1 MKTLYLDC
9 FSGISG
15 DMSVGALLDAGADF
29 TIIRNALRSLGVH
42 GFDVSAEK
50 VCKKGIMATQFRV
63 VQDAHT
69 EHPHRHLRHV
79 VDIIM
84 RGDLPAPV
92 KTAAVATFQIIA
104 EAEAA
109 VHGTT
114 VEKVHFHEVGAVDS
128 IVDIVAAQYA
138 LHLLGIEAVYA
149 SALPVGG
156 GTVSCAHGVIP
167 VPAPATAL
175 ILRDRPTYGGGIQCE
190 LVTPTGAALAV
201 QWARAFGD
209 APLMRVETVG
219 YGAGTRDLP
228 DRPNLLRVLIGES
241 DVAAV
246 ARESVWML
254 EANIDDMNP
263 ELLPPLITALLEAGA
278 RDAFLTPIIGKKGRP
293 AYCVTALCDDA
304 ARSRVSQA
312 LFAHST
318 TLGLRMRREERIVLE
333 RRWEQARTPWG
344 AVRVKTG
351 LLDGAVRNAAP
362 EFEDCRALA
371 EQAGVPV
378 RMVYDAA
385 LAAALKGEFE
395 HG

>member
-50 VCKKGIMATQFRV
+50 VCKKGIMATQFHV

-79 VDIIM
+79 VEIIM

-92 KTAAVATFQIIA
+92 QTAAVATFQIIA

-175 ILRDRPTYGGGIQCE
+175 ILRDKPTYGGGIQCE

-228 DRPNLLRVLIGES
+228 DRPNLLRALIGKS

-246 ARESVWML
+246 ARESVWVL

-263 ELLPPLITALLEAGA
+263 ELLPPLVTALLEAGA

-304 ARSRVSQA
+304 ALGRVSQA

-351 LLDGAVRNAAP
+351 VLDGAVRNAAP

>member
-29 TIIRNALRSLGVH
+29 ETIRDALNSLGMA
-42 GFDVSAEK
+42 GFLVTAEK
-50 VCKKGIMATQFRV
+50 VNKNGIMATQFRV
-63 VQDAHT
+63 IQDADAKY
-69 EHPHRHLRHV
+69 PHRHLRHV
-79 VDIIM
+79 VEIIM
-84 RGDLPAPV
+84 RGNLPESV

-104 EAEAA
+104 GAEAA

-114 VEKVHFHEVGAVDS
+114 VERVHFHEVGAVDS

-138 LHLLGIEAVYA
+138 LHLLGVEAVYA

-156 GTVSCAHGVIP
+156 GTVSCAHGVLP

-175 ILRDRPTYGGGIQCE
+175 ILQGKPTYGGGAQCE

-201 QWARAFGD
+201 QWARSFGE
-209 APLMRVETVG
+209 APLMRVERVG
-219 YGAGTRDLP
+219 YGAGARDLP
-228 DRPNLLRVLIGES
+228 DRPNLLRVLIGEV
-241 DVAAV
+241 DAPVGT
-246 ARESVWML
+246 RESVL
-254 EANIDDMNP
+254 AVEANIDDMNP
-263 ELLPPLITALLEAGA
+263 ELLPPLIAALLDAGA
-278 RDAFLTPIIGKKGRP
+278 RDAFLTPLIAKKGRP

-304 ARSRVSQA
+304 ALGRVTQA

-333 RRWEQARTPWG
+333 RRWERVRTSWG
-344 AVRVKTG
+344 AVRVKIG

-371 EQAGVPV
+371 EHAGVPV
-378 RMVYDAA
+378 RVVYDAA
-385 LAAALKGEFE
+385 LAAAIKGEFE